1 MITKPEKETTLQL
14 PTSDALAQALSFL
27 QNVNSV
33 DDVKMSDIKKAVECI
48 ENGEKEEENLLPEDT
63 NEESGEENKTTEEIL
78 EEELA
83 NDDNP
88 DITTLFQEIK
98 DEEREIE
105 EIEEGEITTYK
116 NNLPRDTEYEKEMN
130 DTIKQSLYAYREL
143 FDLGIN
149 ASSGKGVADI
159 ANASNAFL
167 KLAYDARNSKLKH
180 RMDLHKLEIEDRK
193 LRLQELKAFKEGN
206 VVSPDGDG
214 FIEAQTD
221 AGIKMTPSLR
231 EQLLK
236 ENMEKEEKKEETENK
251 S

>member
-1 MITKPEKETTLQL
+1 MITKPEKETSLNL

-27 QNVNSV
+27 QNANSPEEI
-33 DDVKMSDIKKAVECI
+33 KIPDIKKAVECI
-48 ENGEKEEENLLPEDT
+48 ENGEKEEDNLLPETTSETDSETDT
-63 NEESGEENKTTEEIL
+63 EPDIIVEEFNKTDTEK
-78 EEELA
+78 
-83 NDDNP
+83 P
-88 DITTLFQEIK
+88 DINELLQETV
-98 DEEREIE
+98 DEDSELENT
-105 EIEEGEITTYK
+105 EITTYK

-206 VVSPDGDG
+206 VVSPSDEG
-214 FIEAQTD
+214 FMETQTEM
-221 AGIKMTPSLR
+221 GIKMTPSLR

-236 ENMEKEEKKEETENK
+236 ENAEKKDDEK
-251 S
+251 